1 MRFVRFLAVVATLFA
16 ASVSAAM
23 AQDYALGP
31 GDVISINVYDFPDL
45 TMEARLSAT
54 GTVSYPLIG
63 RIKLSGGTTTAAE
76 DQISKKLKG
85 GGFLTNPN
93 VRVEVVE
100 YGSKV
105 VSVLGEVGL
114 PGKYPLQRTSS
125 VIDVIALAGGITE
138 LGGTE
143 VILLRKSK
151 GAAKQPPQ
159 RFDLRQAY
167 GSGDLTGNYEVV
179 DGDVIVVPRAPVV
192 YVYGAVNAP
201 GAYRLEPQM
210 TVVQALSLGG
220 GLSEFGTDS
229 GIRVERRNGSGGV
242 QDLEVSLND
251 ALQPNDVIYV
261 RESVF

>member
-1 MRFVRFLAVVATLFA
+1 MNFVKFLAVVASLLATG
-16 ASVSAAM
+16 VSSAT
-23 AQDYALGP
+23 AQDYLLGP
-31 GDVISINVYDFPDL
+31 ADVISINVYDFPDL
-45 TMEARLSAT
+45 TMEARISAN

-63 RIKLSGGTTTAAE
+63 RVRLAGGTTTAAE
-76 DQISKKLKG
+76 DLISSKLKS

-100 YGSKV
+100 YASKI
-105 VSVLGEVGL
+105 VSVLGQVGA
-114 PGKYPLQRTSS
+114 PGKYPLQRKSS

-138 LGGTE
+138 LGGAD
-143 VILLRKSK
+143 VILLRQGK
-151 GAAKQPPQ
+151 GATKQPPQ
-159 RFDLRQAY
+159 YFDLRQAY
-167 GSGDLTGNYEVV
+167 GSGDLTGNYEVR

-229 GIRVERRNGSGGV
+229 GIRVERRKGNGKV
-242 QDLEVSLND
+242 QDFEASLND
-251 ALQPNDVIYV
+251 VLQPNDVIYV